1 MIRSDIH
8 SATNV
13 EILYIGLMSK
23 SKLSR
28 IVSPQKILA
37 GQRVSIPDIILKEWG
52 LETGDFVIVSKE
64 GKRMYIAPAKI
75 EEVK

>member
-1 MIRSDIH
+1 MIKSDIH

-13 EILYIGLMSK
+13 EMIYNGLMSK
-23 SKLSR
+23 MQLSSL
-28 IVSPQKILA
+28 VAPQKILA
-37 GQRVSIPDIILKEWG
+37 GQRVSIPDTFLKEWG
-52 LETGDFVIVSKE
+52 LATGDFVIVSKE